1 MTAVD
6 EYYEKQKSP
15 VKEICLAIRDIIL
28 KTFPDIKEEM
38 KYGAPMYDEKYYI
51 LGLKDSVNLGFTIS
65 GLSKE
70 EIALFDGTGK
80 TMKHIKVR
88 SLEDIDEAR
97 IVELL
102 QLVMEKS
109 Q

>member
-1 MTAVD
+1 
-6 EYYEKQKSP
+6 
-15 VKEICLAIRDIIL
+15 
-28 KTFPDIKEEM
+28 
-38 KYGAPMYDEKYYI
+38 MYDEKYYI

-70 EIALFDGTGK
+70 EIALFEGTGK

-88 SLEDIDEAR
+88 SLENIDEVR

>member
-1 MTAVD
+1 MTAVE
-6 EYYEKQKSP
+6 EYIEKQKSP
-15 VKEICLAIRDIIL
+15 VREICETLRNIIL
-28 KTFPDIKEEM
+28 KTFPGIKEEM
-38 KYGAPMYDEKYYI
+38 RYGTPMYDEKYYI

-70 EIALFDGTGK
+70 EIALFEGTGK

-88 SLEDIDEAR
+88 SVEDIDEAR
-97 IVELL
+97 IIELL
-102 QLVMEKS
+102 KLVMEKS